1 MRRRVVWMSLPVAA
15 MSFAAMAVPS
25 SGAPADKTPAY
36 GPFGFTTVGLGPGPN
51 YGEPSLAIAPD
62 GTHYAVSTPGSDGQQ
77 HGTVQVWHSAD
88 RGKSWA
94 HTYFTSDEGGGD
106 SELDFRPDGTLLG
119 ADLEFGGRTNDS
131 EIHTSKD
138 FGKTW
143 DTNGVQAGQEQDRQW
158 FAHTP
163 DGKRQFLV
171 YHDFIAEA
179 EFYVESDDG
188 GKTWG
193 NPQLIDDEGQITQ
206 PPGFALA
213 PTQGTEASIADQGIN
228 TFSGPM
234 LVANNAKDFYTVY
247 SISNFESNVSPNGR
261 GIPPFGAVRGIV
273 VAHSGDAGKTWTNKY
288 AVVAKNNPSDPS
300 KEESTGTMFPW
311 GFLDSAGNVYVVFG
325 STRDSGG
332 GTDHYGFYYVYSKDK
347 GAHWSTPKRIDGL
360 PKGKGSIVFNTG
372 AAVSP
377 GVIDVAWLQ
386 KDTSAIGADSGLWY
400 PWFAQISAANPSKP
414 VITRQ
419 KMTTV
424 PNHRNGVCILG
435 TICLLPAPV
444 NPGSDDRS
452 LLDFMELSVNPK
464 THLASVVFADNAKAS
479 PRLGPE
485 VVFAAQTKQPKLA
498 TGNRPPAGGLPSG
511 GGGTGSGG
519 SGSAGGGSGLANTG
533 GSPVLPIGGALV
545 LASVIGIAVWR
556 RRVQG

>member
-1 MRRRVVWMSLPVAA
+1 MRRR
-15 MSFAAMAVPS
+15 FAALTLPAAAIVTAALAAP
-25 SGAPADKTPAY
+25 SGAASDRTGPT
-36 GPFGFTTVGLGPGPN
+36 GPFGITTVGLGAGSS
-51 YGEPSLAIAPD
+51 YGEPSLAMAPD
-62 GTHYAVSTPGSDGQQ
+62 GKHYAVSTPGGNDQNK
-77 HGTVQVWHSAD
+77 GTVQVWHSAD
-88 RGKSWA
+88 RGLNWA
-94 HTYFTSDEGGGD
+94 HTWFTSDEGGGD
-106 SELDFRPDGTLLG
+106 SELDFRPNGTLLG
-119 ADLEFGGRTNDS
+119 ADLEFAGGEQADS
-131 EIHTSKD
+131 EIHASKD

-143 DTNGVQAGQEQDRQW
+143 DANGVQAGQEQDRQW

-163 DGKRQFLV
+163 DGKREFLV
-171 YHDFIAEA
+171 YHDFVAEA

-193 NPQLIDDEGQITQ
+193 NPQLIDDEGQMTQ

-213 PTQGTEASIADQGIN
+213 PAQGTSASLADQGIN

-234 LVANNAKDFYTVY
+234 LIDNNAKDFYTVY
-247 SISNFESNVSPNGR
+247 SISNFESNVSPNGG

-332 GTDHYGFYYVYSKDK
+332 GTDHYCFYCVYSKDK

-386 KDTSAIGADSGLWY
+386 KDTSAIGAESGLWY
-400 PWFAQISAANPSKP
+400 PWFAQISAANTSKP
-414 VITRQ
+414 TITRR
-419 KMTTV
+419 KLPPV
-424 PNHRNGVCILG
+424 PTPR
-435 TICLLPAPV
+435 T
-444 NPGSDDRS
+444 
-452 LLDFMELSVNPK
+452 
-464 THLASVVFADNAKAS
+464 AD
-479 PRLGPE
+479 G
-485 VVFAAQTKQPKLA
+485 
-498 TGNRPPAGGLPSG
+498 
-511 GGGTGSGG
+511 
-519 SGSAGGGSGLANTG
+519 
-533 GSPVLPIGGALV
+533 
-545 LASVIGIAVWR
+545 
-556 RRVQG
+556 